1 MYADT
6 INASVS
12 RFDPEPVLTQNKL
25 KGNAVATED
34 TMMTPRIESLM
45 KRTASKFGLVTLSAR
60 RAREINSYFN
70 QLGEGLG
77 TMVPPQVSSTSRKPL
92 SISFEEI
99 AADKILSVPLS
110 VYEELEAELDEELLD
125 AVADDVVSELEAV
138 EADVVEDVA
147 VADVA
152 VADVVEDVAVAEVAV
167 DEVAAET
174 AAE

>member
-1 MYADT
+1 M
-6 INASVS
+6 
-12 RFDPEPVLTQNKL
+12 
-25 KGNAVATED
+25 ATED
-34 TMMTPRIESLM
+34 TMMNPRIESLM

-125 AVADDVVSELEAV
+125 AVADDVVSELEADAV
-138 EADVVEDVA
+138 VEAEVVEEVVAEAVVEVAEADVTVD
-147 VADVA
+147 
-152 VADVVEDVAVAEVAV
+152 AEVAV
-167 DEVAAET
+167 EAAAE
-174 AAE
+174 

>member
-1 MYADT
+1 M
-6 INASVS
+6 
-12 RFDPEPVLTQNKL
+12 

-138 EADVVEDVA
+138 EADVV
-147 VADVA
+147 
-152 VADVVEDVAVAEVAV
+152 ADVVEEVAVAEVAADEV
-167 DEVAAET
+167 AADEVAAET

>member
-1 MYADT
+1 M
-6 INASVS
+6 
-12 RFDPEPVLTQNKL
+12 

>member
-1 MYADT
+1 M
-6 INASVS
+6 S
-12 RFDPEPVLTQNKL
+12 RFDPEPDLTQNKL

-34 TMMTPRIESLM
+34 TMMNPRIESLM

-110 VYEELEAELDEELLD
+110 VYEELEAELDEEMLD
-125 AVADDVVSELEAV
+125 AVADDVVSELEVV
-138 EADVVEDVA
+138 EADV
-147 VADVA
+147 
-152 VADVVEDVAVAEVAV
+152 VADVVEDVEVAEVAVAEVTAVAEVAA
-167 DEVAAET
+167 DAEVAAE
-174 AAE
+174 

>member
-1 MYADT
+1 M
-6 INASVS
+6 
-12 RFDPEPVLTQNKL
+12 
-25 KGNAVATED
+25 ATED
-34 TMMTPRIESLM
+34 TMMNPPIESLM

-99 AADKILSVPLS
+99 AAEKIKSVPLP

-138 EADVVEDVA
+138 EAD
-147 VADVA
+147 
-152 VADVVEDVAVAEVAV
+152 AVAEVIVEVAAAEVVV
-167 DEVAAET
+167 DEVIAEAAAE
-174 AAE
+174 

>member
-1 MYADT
+1 M
-6 INASVS
+6 
-12 RFDPEPVLTQNKL
+12 
-25 KGNAVATED
+25 ATED
-34 TMMTPRIESLM
+34 TMMNPRIESLM

-125 AVADDVVSELEAV
+125 AVADDVVSELEADAV
-138 EADVVEDVA
+138 VEAEVAEEVVAEEVVAEEVVAEEVVAEAVVEVAEADVTVD
-147 VADVA
+147 
-152 VADVVEDVAVAEVAV
+152 AEVAV
-167 DEVAAET
+167 EAAAE
-174 AAE
+174 

>member
-1 MYADT
+1 M
-6 INASVS
+6 
-12 RFDPEPVLTQNKL
+12 
-25 KGNAVATED
+25 VAED
-34 TMMTPRIESLM
+34 TMMNPPLESLM
-45 KRTASKFGLVTLSAR
+45 HRTHSKFSLVTLAAR

-125 AVADDVVSELEAV
+125 AVADDVVSELEAD
-138 EADVVEDVA
+138 AA
-147 VADVA
+147 
-152 VADVVEDVAVAEVAV
+152 AEVVV
-167 DEVAAET
+167 DEAAAEVAAE
-174 AAE
+174 

>member
-1 MYADT
+1 M
-6 INASVS
+6 
-12 RFDPEPVLTQNKL
+12 
-25 KGNAVATED
+25 ATED
-34 TMMTPRIESLM
+34 TMMNPRIESLM

-138 EADVVEDVA
+138 EAEVVEEIVA
-147 VADVA
+147 EEVVAEEVVA
-152 VADVVEDVAVAEVAV
+152 EAVVEVAEAEATVDAEVAV
-167 DEVAAET
+167 EAAAE
-174 AAE
+174 

>member
-1 MYADT
+1 M
-6 INASVS
+6 
-12 RFDPEPVLTQNKL
+12 
-25 KGNAVATED
+25 ATED
-34 TMMTPRIESLM
+34 TMMNPRIESLM

-125 AVADDVVSELEAV
+125 AVADDVVSELEA
-138 EADVVEDVA
+138 D
-147 VADVA
+147 
-152 VADVVEDVAVAEVAV
+152 AVAEVIVEVAAAEVVV
-167 DEVAAET
+167 DEVVAEVVVDEAAAE
-174 AAE
+174 AAAAGAAAVE

>member
-1 MYADT
+1 M
-6 INASVS
+6 
-12 RFDPEPVLTQNKL
+12 
-25 KGNAVATED
+25 ATED
-34 TMMTPRIESLM
+34 TMMNPPIESLM

-125 AVADDVVSELEAV
+125 AAADDVVSELEAV
-138 EADVVEDVA
+138 EVD
-147 VADVA
+147 
-152 VADVVEDVAVAEVAV
+152 AVAEVAV
-167 DEVAAET
+167 AEVVAEVAVEA

>member
-1 MYADT
+1 M
-6 INASVS
+6 
-12 RFDPEPVLTQNKL
+12 
-25 KGNAVATED
+25 ATED
-34 TMMTPRIESLM
+34 TMMNPRIESLM

-138 EADVVEDVA
+138 EAVVEVA
-147 VADVA
+147 AA
-152 VADVVEDVAVAEVAV
+152 EVVVDEVVAEVVV
-167 DEVAAET
+167 DEVVAEAAAE
-174 AAE
+174 

>member
-1 MYADT
+1 M
-6 INASVS
+6 
-12 RFDPEPVLTQNKL
+12 
-25 KGNAVATED
+25 ATED
-34 TMMTPRIESLM
+34 TMMNPRIESLM

-125 AVADDVVSELEAV
+125 AVADDVVSELEA
-138 EADVVEDVA
+138 DA
-147 VADVA
+147 VAEEVA
-152 VADVVEDVAVAEVAV
+152 EVVAEVAVAEVVTEAEV
-167 DEVAAET
+167 VAEVVVAEVAVEA

>member
-1 MYADT
+1 VYADT

-138 EADVVEDVA
+138 EADVV
-147 VADVA
+147 
-152 VADVVEDVAVAEVAV
+152 ADVVEEVAVAEVAADEVAV